1 MTFLI
6 AAGYVTFGVRVLV
19 AGAFLLAAIA
29 AATHWA
35 VRRKSLEPFGA
46 WPRFVRGWSDPILK
60 PLEGRIVRSS
70 ANPQDAPFW
79 LLGLVVVAGLALIAL
94 VRWLLGFIATMLYA
108 SETGGTLI
116 IPILVNY
123 AFGLLMAA
131 ILVRVVASWFGI
143 SRHNTGMRI
152 VYALT
157 DWLIEPM
164 QRIIPNFGPF
174 DLSPIAAY
182 FLLSFTRTLV
192 LRAFF

>member
-1 MTFLI
+1 M
-6 AAGYVTFGVRVLV
+6 AAGYVQFGVRVLV

-46 WPRFVRGWSDPILK
+46 WPRFVRGWSDPVLK
-60 PLEGRIVRSS
+60 PLERRIVRSG

-94 VRWLLGFIATMLYA
+94 VRWILGFIATMLYA
-108 SETGGTLI
+108 SESGSGVIL
-116 IPILVNY
+116 PILINY

-143 SRHNTGMRI
+143 SPYSKGMRI
-152 VYALT
+152 IHALT
-157 DWLIEPM
+157 DWLIEPL
-164 QRIIPNFGPF
+164 QRILPTFGPF

-182 FLLSFTRTLV
+182 LLLSFTRTLV